1 VTIWYFPQQVGV
13 ELRPGGFLALAV
25 PFLFKPVAYLGKGAG
40 PGGLHG
46 RHLHQVQPIGRRD
59 WSRPVAGLARKDHP
73 RERSAELVS
82 EGMIP
87 ASLSAVALT
96 RTIRAS
102 VIPHPRIEA
111 RVGPAHQKTRHDM
124 EES

>member
-25 PFLFKPVAYLGKGAG
+25 PFLFKPVAHLGKGAG
-40 PGGLHG
+40 LGGLHG

-59 WSRPVAGLARKDHP
+59 WSRPVAGLARKDRP

-96 RTIRAS
+96 RTITRIS
-102 VIPHPRIEA
+102 LSPPRIEA